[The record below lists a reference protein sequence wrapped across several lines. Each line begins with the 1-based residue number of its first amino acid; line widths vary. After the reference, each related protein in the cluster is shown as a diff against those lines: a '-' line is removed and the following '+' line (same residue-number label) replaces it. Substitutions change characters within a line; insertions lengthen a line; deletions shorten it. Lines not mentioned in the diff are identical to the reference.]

1 MDIISH
7 AILGGAINLGSKE
20 PKAKKRILTGIIF
33 ALLPDLA
40 LFFVF
45 FYIGLINARPFLIP
59 LNSDWNGFR
68 SASPILS
75 ALWEIPHS
83 FFFALLI
90 ILPIILILKLPRIAF
105 WAYCSH
111 IFTDLFTH
119 AGEWAVKPFFPFS
132 YEFNGFTNAWA
143 WTLTSMTFLWV
154 IILVSLFILNYFYK
168 KTVKNL

>member
-1 MDIISH
+1 MDIVSH
-7 AILGGAINLGSKE
+7 AILGGAINLGLKE
-20 PKAKKRILTGIIF
+20 PQTRKKILTNIIF
-33 ALLPDLA
+33 ALLPDFS

-45 FYIGLINARPFLIP
+45 FYVGFINNRPFLIP
-59 LNSDWNGFR
+59 FNSDWNGFR
-68 SASPILS
+68 SASPMLT

-83 FFFALLI
+83 FFFALII
-90 ILPIILILKLPRIAF
+90 ILPIILILKLPKTAF

-143 WTLTSMTFLWV
+143 WNFSSMTFLWV
-154 IILVSLFILNYFYK
+154 MILASIFILNFLYK
-168 KTVKNL
+168 KTSKNF